1 MVVLDQLKLSSET
14 PKKDISPLGRFRRRL
29 VEAIELQME
38 IARAD
43 LAGVTLTRTRQR
55 RVKVGPPASIGRMR

>member
-1 MVVLDQLKLSSET
+1 MAVLDQLKLSSET

-38 IARAD
+38 IAKTISREF
-43 LAGVTLTRTRQR
+43 
-55 RVKVGPPASIGRMR
+55 P